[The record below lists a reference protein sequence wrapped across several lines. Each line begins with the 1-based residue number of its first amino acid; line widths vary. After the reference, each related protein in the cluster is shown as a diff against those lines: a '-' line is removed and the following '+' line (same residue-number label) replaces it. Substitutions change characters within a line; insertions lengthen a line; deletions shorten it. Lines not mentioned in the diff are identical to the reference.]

1 MDLLRNSL
9 FYSVYFAPRGKK
21 RLLLLGNQIS
31 QRYLKSEDLLIGFVG
46 EAGAGKS
53 LLIKGMFPG
62 LELTND
68 DEGVNI
74 RPLPL
79 LDEETSFF
87 SRHTY
92 HVDIRFEMA
101 FTQIHELVDAVK
113 SKLANG
119 KRVIIEHFDLIYPY
133 LDMNAEMLIGI
144 GEEIFIT
151 RPSVFGPLP
160 SDIKEGISESV
171 IYRKMAHTAEDITVL
186 VLEEEFGIEVM
197 QTHDDILQGFVL
209 ILTEKPD
216 IDLDLLQDRVKEIIN
231 KNLDVSFY
239 DDNSIKLGDKIIEC
253 SGPRIHV
260 SNTSEIEKFRLVK
273 NIKYNAIH
281 NTYLLAGLVGY
292 EKNSDDAG
300 INQITKVIKT
310 DMITGQK
317 GDYNAWN

>member
-21 RLLLLGNQIS
+21 RFLLLGNQFS
-31 QRYLKSEDLLIGFVG
+31 QRYLKPEDLLIGFIG
-46 EAGAGKS
+46 ESGAGKS

-79 LDEETSFF
+79 LDEETTFF

-101 FTQIHELVDAVK
+101 FTQMHELVDAIK
-113 SKLANG
+113 SKITNG
-119 KRVIIEHFDLIYPY
+119 KRVIVEHFDLIYPY
-133 LDMNAEMLIGI
+133 LDINAEMLIGI
-144 GEEIFIT
+144 GEEIYIT

-160 SDIKEGISESV
+160 SDIKEGLADSV
-171 IYRKMAHTAEDITVL
+171 IYRKMAHTAEDITAL
-186 VLEEEFGIEVM
+186 VLEEDYGIKVL

-209 ILTEKPD
+209 IFDKKPELDVHELQNKVKD
-216 IDLDLLQDRVKEIIN
+216 IIK
-231 KNLDVSFY
+231 KNVDVSFY
-239 DDNSIKLGDKIIEC
+239 SDSSIKIGDKIIAC

-260 SNTSEIEKFRLVK
+260 SNTSEIERFRLVK
-273 NIKYNAIH
+273 DIKYNEIQDV
-281 NTYLLAGLVGY
+281 YLLAGLVGY
-292 EKNSDDAG
+292 EKNSVDAG

-310 DMITGQK
+310 DMITK
-317 GDYNAWN
+317 SIE